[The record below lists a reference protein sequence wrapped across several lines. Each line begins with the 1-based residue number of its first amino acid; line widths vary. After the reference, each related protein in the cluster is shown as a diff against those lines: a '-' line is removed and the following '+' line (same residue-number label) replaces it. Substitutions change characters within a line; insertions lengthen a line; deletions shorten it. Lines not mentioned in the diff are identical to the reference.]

1 MIDILLEAAVLRL
14 SLEQEAAV
22 EKTKAPIA
30 SISSGLD
37 LGERG
42 DTCSILIIPCNGGA
56 EPQRRPCRRA
66 ASRRCR
72 FQRSVISPASSSVPR
87 R

>member
-1 MIDILLEAAVLRL
+1 VIDILLEAAVLRL

-37 LGERG
+37 LKKQKTRLIAIALTFQVVYYTLLDKSRCLIFFYFLLYWSLE
-42 DTCSILIIPCNGGA
+42 SNLIL
-56 EPQRRPCRRA
+56 
-66 ASRRCR
+66 R
-72 FQRSVISPASSSVPR
+72 FK
-87 R
+87 

>member
-1 MIDILLEAAVLRL
+1 VIEILLEAAVLRL

-42 DTCSILIIPCNGGA
+42 DTCSILIIPCNDA
-56 EPQRRPCRRA
+56 LQRRLVT
-66 ASRRCR
+66 
-72 FQRSVISPASSSVPR
+72 FASSPR
-87 R
+87 SLNRPLQGGC